1 MPATDRPQATFVARW
16 VLLVAVIAGVF
27 GMHVLTAGDG
37 PGHGML
43 PMAAA
48 SDHHGHEVM
57 PSPPDQVSAAG
68 APASGHEDMTGCI
81 LFLVVGGAA
90 LILLLLRYRAGSGTA
105 GLGRFVGIA
114 VTDMRRRGPPGR
126 WPRLALCVIRV

>member
-90 LILLLLRYRAGSGTA
+90 LLLLALARSAVANGTGTGPA
-105 GLGRFVGIA
+105 AHRPF
-114 VTDMRRRGPPGR
+114 DPRRRGPPGGR
-126 WPRLALCVIRV
+126 PRIALSVIRV

>member
-1 MPATDRPQATFVARW
+1 MVALGGLPGIGA
-16 VLLVAVIAGVF
+16 VLAADPGSGGV
-27 GMHVLTAGDG
+27 D
-37 PGHGML
+37 HGA
-43 PMAAA
+43 MA
-48 SDHHGHEVM
+48 
-57 PSPPDQVSAAG
+57 
-68 APASGHEDMTGCI
+68 GCI

-114 VTDMRRRGPPGR
+114 VTDMRRRGPPDR